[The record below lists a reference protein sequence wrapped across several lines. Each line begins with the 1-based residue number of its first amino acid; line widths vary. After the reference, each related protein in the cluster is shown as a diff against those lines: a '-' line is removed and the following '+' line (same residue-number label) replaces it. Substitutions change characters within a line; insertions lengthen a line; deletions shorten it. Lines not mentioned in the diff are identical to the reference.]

1 MEKPFVVAVDG
12 TAGSGKS
19 SICSS
24 TCEKNS
30 WIYINTGALYRG
42 IGYTAHKLKID
53 SNDPKQLEEVLDHFN
68 KNYSWDHKTLT
79 LSYQGE
85 NISPFLIAEE
95 VGSMA
100 SKLASKS
107 IVREKL
113 LPLQRELINS
123 YSGHT
128 VLVDGRD
135 IGTVVCPN
143 APLKIFMSASI
154 EARATRRVKQLESPQ
169 SSRKKP

>member
-1 MEKPFVVAVDG
+1 MEPLVLANPQSVPVLV
-12 TAGSGKS
+12 
-19 SICSS
+19 
-24 TCEKNS
+24 KNS

-53 SNDPKQLEEVLDHFN
+53 SNNPKQLEEVLDHFN

-107 IVREKL
+107 IVRENFFPYKESLSTPIVGILFLWMEETLAL
-113 LPLQRELINS
+113 LFALMLHLRFLCQL
-123 YSGHT
+123 
-128 VLVDGRD
+128 L
-135 IGTVVCPN
+135 
-143 APLKIFMSASI
+143 LK
-154 EARATRRVKQLESPQ
+154 QGLLEE
-169 SSRKKP
+169 